1 MVEVLIPNSIVNRSL
16 LSDHFNSNSLASV
29 VSDSYDMLVAASVAE
44 QQLILRED
52 VDSHPPSAPTSFL
65 PSESLLE
72 RVQEQVQWYFSDDN
86 LRKDAFLMKHI
97 ARNKSG
103 FVSLKLVASLRKIKA
118 LTKDYGVVAESIR
131 LSKCLELNEDC
142 TKVRRLQ
149 PVPSVDYTG
158 IPKSIIITDYP
169 VDNPDI
175 AAIQQEY
182 SRYGEVVRVL
192 VLQPGKAVPLQIKS
206 CKSRFPCI
214 GKDMCIL
221 VEYET
226 IEIAKKAVKE
236 CKNNWRQTATVHL
249 LSQKQDEET
258 KTVVKRSV
266 KTTPESSRAL
276 TTRAL
281 LRQSRSPK
289 SGGGYSSDS
298 GYSATTSCS
307 PSPPPVRR
315 FVNEKSS
322 SSTVRL
328 VTVIRTPLG
337 PDGSKGFKLR
347 R

>member
-16 LSDHFNSNSLASV
+16 LSDFNSNSLASV

-44 QQLILRED
+44 QQLIQRED
-52 VDSHPPSAPTSFL
+52 VDSHPPSVPATFL
-65 PSESLLE
+65 ANESSLE
-72 RVQEQVQWYFSDDN
+72 RVQEQVEWYFSDDN

-103 FVSLKLVASLRKIKA
+103 FVSLKLVASLRKIKS
-118 LTKDYGVVAESIR
+118 LTKDCGTVAESIR

-158 IPKSIIITDYP
+158 IPKSIIITDSP
-169 VDNPDI
+169 VDNPDV
-175 AAIQQEY
+175 AGIQQEY
-182 SRYGEVVRVL
+182 SKYGEVVRVL

-214 GKDMCIL
+214 GKDLCIL

-226 IEIAKKAVKE
+226 IEMAKKAVKE
-236 CKNNWRQTATVHL
+236 CNNNWRQTATIHL

-258 KTVVKRSV
+258 KVGKRPL

-289 SGGGYSSDS
+289 TGYGSDS
-298 GYSATTSCS
+298 GYTTSCS

-315 FVNEKSS
+315 FINEKSS
-322 SSTVRL
+322 STTVRL